1 MLLWEAALLG
11 LIQGLTEFLPV
22 SSSGHLLLAQHL
34 LGIDGGSD
42 VTFEI
47 VVHFGTALSI
57 IVVYRNRLAELLRD
71 STAALA
77 NPTSI
82 SSAYRENPRVR
93 TAVNIF
99 LTLIPTGL
107 LYLSLGDYLEQ
118 TFGNLRFV
126 SAMLILTGV
135 LLLLTMI
142 RKNPSGTIGP
152 GKALLIGAAQAAALF
167 PGLSRSGSTI
177 CTAIYAN
184 TDPEE
189 AANFS
194 FLMLLPVVLIATV
207 IKFGELLAND
217 TPPSSWST
225 LGVGALVAFLS
236 GIVAIKAI
244 LGVARRGRLAYFAIY
259 CFALGGLGLWLL

>member
-47 VVHFGTALSI
+47 FVHFGTALSI
-57 IVVYRNRLAELLRD
+57 IVVYRERLAEILRNAV
-71 STAALA
+71 SALA
-77 NPTSI
+77 KPASI
-82 SSAYRENPRVR
+82 PEAYRENVRVR
-93 TAVNIF
+93 TAANIF

-107 LYLSLGDYLEQ
+107 AYLILGDYLEEA
-118 TFGNLRFV
+118 FGHLRLV
-126 SAMLILTGV
+126 CGMLIVTGI
-135 LLLLTMI
+135 LLVLTMI

-152 GKALLIGAAQAAALF
+152 GKALLIGVAQAAALI

-194 FLMLLPVVLIATV
+194 FLMLLPVVLLATA
-207 IKFGELLAND
+207 IKVGELVNSGNGS
-217 TPPSSWST
+217 SSWAA
-225 LGVGALVAFLS
+225 LGVGALVAFIS
-236 GIVAIKAI
+236 GIAAIRLI
-244 LGVARRGRLAYFAIY
+244 LGVARKGRLAYFAIY
-259 CFALGGLGLWLL
+259 CLAVGGLGLWLL